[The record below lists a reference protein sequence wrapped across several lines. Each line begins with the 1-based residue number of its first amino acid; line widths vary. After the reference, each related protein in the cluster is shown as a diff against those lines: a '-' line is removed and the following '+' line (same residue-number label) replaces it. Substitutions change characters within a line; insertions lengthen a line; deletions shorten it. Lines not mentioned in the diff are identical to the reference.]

1 MTFNFALYYITIFT
15 ALSGLGVVFLNSEA
29 ILAVCFFIFF
39 ALIIQNSG
47 SISGSLEEQKQ
58 SIRAELVS
66 CMIDGEKQSI
76 QCKQLLCYKKAQLLA
91 CLEHV
96 TLY

>member
-1 MTFNFALYYITIFT
+1 MTLNFALYYITIFT
-15 ALSGLGVVFLNSEA
+15 ALSGLGIIFLNSEA

-39 ALIIQNSG
+39 ALIVQHSG
-47 SISGSLEEQKQ
+47 PISGMLEEHKQ
-58 SIRAELVS
+58 SVRAELVC

-76 QCKQLLCYKKAQLLA
+76 QSKQLLCYKKAQLLT